1 MSGFGKHLS
10 SPRAFAMNKVQIRP
24 DPKKYNQN
32 VSVTSHKGPSLSL
45 ATHPQPIRATYTQ
58 TPRFTQSYRT
68 KNRPSSTPGDE
79 KRLTRHAPRKPEENL
94 TKPPQRKTGHRGRT
108 TYNGK
113 SSLAET
119 LHTAASSTSSNSN
132 TMYVG
137 TWGAAVASAS
147 HEHKIEAL

>member
-10 SPRAFAMNKVQIRP
+10 SPRAFAMNNIQIRP

-32 VSVTSHKGPSLSL
+32 VSVTSHKGRSLSL

-79 KRLTRHAPRKPEENL
+79 KRLTRHAPRKPEEENL
-94 TKPPQRKTGHRGRT
+94 TKPPQRKAEHRGRT

-147 HEHKIEAL
+147 HEHKN